1 MKIHKHLMSLILQ
14 ETKVPNIVNILSVK
28 NLSFYI
34 TIKNTK
40 QNSNLYDTLKSTEQ
54 LGKLKNI
61 YC

>member
-1 MKIHKHLMSLILQ
+1 MSLILQ